1 MKRKPFASPL
11 DTVDLADTHADND
24 AASLA
29 QPRRRTAMKTA
40 LVGAAAVAFP
50 FVWTSS
56 RAATKRIVVRDDG
69 GIYNKA
75 YDAVFY
81 KPFAKATG
89 IEVVGVQANAEP
101 TAQIKSMVEAG
112 SYTWDM
118 AKISQPAILLLTG
131 GGKEYLERHGLES
144 DPVIAKIPSQYMSPF
159 GVGTNI
165 YSTVL
170 AYRTDA
176 FKGRKAPASW
186 ADLWNVKDFPG
197 RRAIRKYPFDTI
209 EEALLADGVAPASVY
224 PCDFDRA
231 FKSLD
236 KIAKHV
242 DVWWTTG
249 AQLEQMLGSGEV
261 DMVATWASR
270 AQSAQANGAPVEIVW
285 NQNIWG
291 CDNWSIL
298 KGTPNAGAC
307 REFIKFVSDP
317 KRQAELT
324 KFFPAGL
331 TQPEAF
337 NYVKPEIAKHCPTF
351 PENMKSGVQ
360 INAKFWQQNQS
371 VALERFNRWILT

>member
-1 MKRKPFASPL
+1 MKRKTSALPSNPS
-11 DTVDLADTHADND
+11 DLADNQSTGA
-24 AASLA
+24 LA
-29 QPRRRTAMKTA
+29 QPGRRTAMKTA

-50 FVWTSS
+50 FVWTPS

-69 GIYNKA
+69 GIYTKA
-75 YDAVFY
+75 YDAVYY
-81 KPFAKATG
+81 KPFFEKTG
-89 IEVVGVQANAEP
+89 IQVVGVQANAEP
-101 TAQIKSMVEAG
+101 TAQIKSMVDAG

-118 AKISQPAILLLTG
+118 AKISQPAILLLTS
-131 GGKEYLERHGLES
+131 GGKEYLERHGLEA
-144 DPVIAKIPSQYMSPF
+144 DPVIAKIPPQYMSLF
-159 GVGTNI
+159 GVGTNV

-176 FKGRKAPASW
+176 FKGRKAPTSW

-197 RRAIRKYPFDTI
+197 RRSIRKYPFDTI
-209 EEALLADGVAPASVY
+209 EEALLADGVAAGSVY
-224 PCDFDRA
+224 PADFDRA
-231 FKSLD
+231 FKSLN

-249 AQLEQMLGSGEV
+249 AQVEQMLGSGEV

-270 AQSAQANGAPVEIVW
+270 AQSAQANGVPVQIVW

-298 KGTPNAGAC
+298 KGTPNAAAC
-307 REFIKFVSDP
+307 REFIKFASDA

-324 KFFPAGL
+324 RYFPAGM

-337 NYVKPEIAKHCPTF
+337 NYVKPEIAKNCPTF
-351 PENMKSGVQ
+351 PENMKSGVH
-360 INAKFWQQNQS
+360 IDAKFWQQNQS
-371 VALERFNRWILT
+371 AALERFNRWILT